1 MTEDIYATIAAEL
14 GIPRKV
20 AKARELAMGYGSKT
34 HRRARKTMATA
45 PAFKSQ
51 SRMARHWRERLGLSR
66 ASLASLTGYS
76 VASIA
81 RYELGG
87 GATPTTSE
95 AEWRKYRMACA
106 AVDAG
111 WTTWEWADAAE

>member
-1 MTEDIYATIAAEL
+1 MSEPVSTDPAF
-14 GIPRKV
+14 
-20 AKARELAMGYGSKT
+20 
-34 HRRARKTMATA
+34 RRARTTVLAVPT
-45 PAFKSQ
+45 FRSQ
-51 SRMARHWRERLGLSR
+51 SRMARHWRERMGLSR
-66 ASLASLTGYS
+66 AKLASLTGYS

-87 GATPTTSE
+87 ASTSTTSE

-111 WTTWEWADAAE
+111 WTTWEWADAME